1 MVHQGEDSNPVGT
14 ENCTEIYGCSVDRL
28 NETRR
33 YKHLTGDLI
42 NKELIKVLRYT
53 HPRGEFINEELIK
66 TQKYKH
72 LTEEVRVHQ

>member
-14 ENCTEIYGCSVDRL
+14 EIYGCSVERL

-33 YKHLTGDLI
+33 YTHL
-42 NKELIKVLRYT
+42 
-53 HPRGEFINEELIK
+53 RGEFINEELIK